1 MRKAAL
7 SSRVKLQG
15 EVTSWILNP
24 RLSPDPKLTE
34 NHSETQIHN
43 IIYVEAYAPFVEWGK
58 VN

>member
-1 MRKAAL
+1 M
-7 SSRVKLQG
+7 KLQG